1 MPVAITINDVSG
13 TSPFNV
19 YVCDDP
25 ITTCVYI
32 KTITSA
38 PYEFE
43 IPKIFIK
50 LPSVNL
56 KIIDDNGCET
66 STNLTL

>member
-13 TSPFNV
+13 TSPFNI
-19 YVCDDP
+19 YVCDNP
-25 ITTCVYI
+25 ITTCIYI
-32 KTITSA
+32 NTITSS

-43 IPKIFIK
+43 IPKIFVK

-56 KIIDDNGCET
+56 KIVDNNGCET
-66 STNLTL
+66 ATNLTL

>member
-1 MPVAITINDVSG
+1 MPVAITIKDVSG

-19 YVCDDP
+19 YVCDNP

-32 KTITSA
+32 DTIKSA

-50 LPSVNL
+50 LRDVNL
-56 KIIDDNGCET
+56 KIVDDNGCET